1 MLSRPRFV
9 LPLLALVTTAL
20 LAPAAQARDLMLIS
34 QSANDSYYM
43 DVDDIQSAPD
53 FGYRAATLYRLI
65 SQASAKTEG
74 YDYTQIIM
82 GFDCSKQ
89 GQVTLV
95 QVIAFDAT
103 GRRVREEH
111 SDRELA
117 NMDWMSAPEGTHFGQ
132 AWLGACKDRRSSVRP
147 GNVAPDVLLQPDRK
161 KRATSAALP

>member
-1 MLSRPRFV
+1 MLSRSRFV

-147 GNVAPDVLLQPDRK
+147 GNVAPDVLLQQDRK